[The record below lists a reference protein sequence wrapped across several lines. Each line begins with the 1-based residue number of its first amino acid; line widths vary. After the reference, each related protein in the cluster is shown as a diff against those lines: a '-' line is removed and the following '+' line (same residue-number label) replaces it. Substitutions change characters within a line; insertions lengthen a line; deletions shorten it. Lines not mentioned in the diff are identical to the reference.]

1 MITSIGLAQ
10 SDQEQLS
17 ESHQRKVSNYE
28 AYVLGKEE
36 MRTRFF
42 NYIFMVEVGVLHDG
56 GEDPAA
62 VGQDVGEEEVGVD
75 LVPQAPHLPS

>member
-1 MITSIGLAQ
+1 
-10 SDQEQLS
+10 
-17 ESHQRKVSNYE
+17 
-28 AYVLGKEE
+28 